1 MSETG
6 HENLW
11 WGDGRTHLG
20 AVAVER
26 WVLKI
31 EHNSI
36 ITHASCRLPIDEG
49 RNLTRTTTS
58 AAAAAAAT
66 AEAEAAA
73 VTSAAVAAATYLLV
87 H

>member
-1 MSETG
+1 
-6 HENLW
+6 
-11 WGDGRTHLG
+11 
-20 AVAVER
+20 VER

-58 AAAAAAAT
+58 AAAAAAA
-66 AEAEAAA
+66 EAEAAA
-73 VTSAAVAAATYLLV
+73 VTAAAVAAATYLLV

>member
-1 MSETG
+1 VSETE

-58 AAAAAAAT
+58 AAAAAAT

-73 VTSAAVAAATYLLV
+73 VTAAAVAAATYLLV